1 MYDPFVDK
9 SCGYWS
15 NNFLKCQS
23 KGEFMDYKVSRWWS
37 YSFQP
42 VYGEVEYILNQ
53 YYFYIH
59 QGLSIGMIH
68 LLTNPVDTGQITF

>member
-1 MYDPFVDK
+1 
-9 SCGYWS
+9 
-15 NNFLKCQS
+15 
-23 KGEFMDYKVSRWWS
+23 MDYKVRRWWY

-42 VYGEVEYILNQ
+42 VSGEVEYILNQ

-68 LLTNPVDTGQITF
+68 FLTNLVDAGQITF